1 MSVSPKIRS
10 LKIVL
15 RAGSIVFGLSAL
27 ALIAVPGTFNE
38 LLWLPNNPELDW
50 AMRMIG
56 ITLVALSGNM
66 YSVSKHGTD
75 RAVIFSGRLMLI
87 CAAGLGVTTL
97 TTPYSGSG
105 FAQAYALVGFGF
117 SGAYAFALSRK

>member
-1 MSVSPKIRS
+1 MNFSQKTKS
-10 LKIVL
+10 LRVVL
-15 RAGSIVFGLSAL
+15 TSGSLVFGLSAI

-87 CAAGLGVTTL
+87 CAAGLGIITL
-97 TTPYSGSG
+97 TIPTNASW
-105 FAQAYALVGFGF
+105 FAQVYALVGFGF